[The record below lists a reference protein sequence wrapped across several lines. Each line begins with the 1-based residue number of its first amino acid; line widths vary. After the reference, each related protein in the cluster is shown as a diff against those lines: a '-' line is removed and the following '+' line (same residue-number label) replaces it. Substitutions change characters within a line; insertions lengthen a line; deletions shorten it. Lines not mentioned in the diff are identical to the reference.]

1 MIVMRR
7 LHFFI
12 LLMLTSLSLSACA
25 DKPAW
30 QGTYSYEAMLGENV
44 ADDAVII
51 EYALS
56 ISHNEC
62 SLQIEGY
69 QVSESILCTTRE
81 DNGHLNVD
89 FKSYADGSVKNIY
102 DVAVYTVGG
111 TLFSFSHENNQLL
124 TIWGE
129 LIPDE
134 SLPQKGVYFLKK

>member
-1 MIVMRR
+1 MIAMRR

-12 LLMLTSLSLSACA
+12 LVMLTSLSLSACA

-30 QGTYSYEAMLGENV
+30 QGTYNYEAMLGENV
-44 ADDAVII
+44 ADDAIII

-56 ISHNEC
+56 ISGNEC

-81 DNGHLNVD
+81 DNDHLTVN

-111 TLFSFSHENNQLL
+111 TLFSFSYDNNQLL
-124 TIWGE
+124 TTWGE